1 MKKIVFTILFALF
14 AFAQNSHA
22 VDVEQVKKDLAA
34 QGIEGWIHGSVKDH
48 GLFVFTYRA
57 PNNFF
62 DYLELSLVSDKPDL
76 MAKFATFNRHDK
88 VRIKGKI
95 LDNTGPQNHI
105 DVASIELVKKY
116 ESAYP
121 TESYKYDARIPDD
134 LTKANDGDFLVHA
147 VGADGHILV
156 LEYRDAVVPVY
167 VKNEKLTKD
176 LVRNDVIHLN
186 YRIAKDP
193 GQPTHLRID
202 ETRPEPVKLL
212 DGVKALHGKPAK
224 VEGALIMFPKSPEIA
239 FNVFAV
245 LQELPSGLKRQFT
258 LVNMENPDAF
268 AKIRAKLQAAWDKAG
283 KDYVNGRNKLV
294 SRKVR
299 VRATGTFNEVSAN
312 QANTQILLKDE
323 NSIEILP

>member
-1 MKKIVFTILFALF
+1 MKKLIFAALFALF
-14 AFAQNSHA
+14 AFAHNSLA

-34 QGIEGWIHGSVKDH
+34 QGIEGWIHGSVKDQS
-48 GLFVFTYRA
+48 LYVFTYRN
-57 PNNFF
+57 PKDFF
-62 DYLELSLVSDKPDL
+62 DYLEISLVSDKPET
-76 MAKFATFNRHDK
+76 MAKLATFGRHDK

-95 LDNTGPQNHI
+95 LDNTGPQNHV
-105 DVASIELVKKY
+105 DVASIEMVKKY
-116 ESAYP
+116 ESAFP
-121 TESYKYDARIPDD
+121 TDAYKYDARIPDD

-147 VGADGHILV
+147 VGADGRILV
-156 LEYRDAVVPVY
+156 LEHRDAVVPVY
-167 VKNEKLTKD
+167 VKNAALTKD
-176 LVRNDVIHLN
+176 LVRNDMIHL
-186 YRIAKDP
+186 YYKIAKEP

-202 ETRPEPVKLL
+202 ETRQEPVKLV
-212 DGVKALHGKPAK
+212 DGVKRLHGKPAK
-224 VEGALIMFPKSPEIA
+224 VEGALILFPRSPEIV

-258 LVNMENPDAF
+258 LVNMENPEAF
-268 AKIRAKLQAAWDKAG
+268 AKIRAKLQAAWDKYG
-283 KDYVNGRNKLV
+283 KDYVNGRNKLI